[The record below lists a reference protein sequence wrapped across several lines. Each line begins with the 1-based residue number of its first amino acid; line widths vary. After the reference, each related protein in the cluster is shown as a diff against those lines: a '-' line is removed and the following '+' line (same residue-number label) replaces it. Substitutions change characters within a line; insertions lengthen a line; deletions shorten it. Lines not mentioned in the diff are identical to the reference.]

1 MTHSYKLNQG
11 PSKHNNQRQRKT
23 MQMRTENGRERGHV
37 EGCRVSL
44 DCELQLVNNR
54 CVTDTNTIDMCRVYV
69 GYIVV
74 YDKCG
79 RMFSIPS
86 DCAQVGSDSE

>member
-1 MTHSYKLNQG
+1 
-11 PSKHNNQRQRKT
+11 

-54 CVTDTNTIDMCRVYV
+54 CVTDTNTIECSQFLQTVPKWEVTASSSQWYEETRE
-69 GYIVV
+69 GYGEGV
-74 YDKCG
+74 
-79 RMFSIPS
+79 
-86 DCAQVGSDSE
+86 